1 MKHERYFAGES
12 MEETFKK
19 DLLTIRVFATKKE
32 LGEAAA
38 HLGEKLVNYAITT
51 HGGASII
58 LATGASQ
65 FELLQFLVDKPIDWS
80 RVTAFHLDEYIGIPS
95 HHPGSFRKYLCD
107 RVFSRVKVKEYHLIQ
122 GDHDNPQNE
131 CDRISKVFD
140 QYRIDVAFIGIG
152 ENGHIAFND
161 PPASFD
167 DKVSYKVVQLD
178 ERCRQQQFNEGWFE
192 TIDAVPR
199 SAITMSIPAIMR
211 SRAVVCTVPD
221 VRKAAAVRDAL
232 SLPVSPIIPASIL
245 RMHQNAT
252 LLLDQPAASLWKS
265 R

>member
-19 DLLTIRVFATKKE
+19 EMLSVRVYQTKKE

-38 HLGEKLVNYAITT
+38 NLGERLINEAITMR
-51 HGGASII
+51 GEAAII

-65 FELLQFLVDKPIDWS
+65 FEFLQCFIKKTIDWS
-80 RVTAFHLDEYIGIPS
+80 RVTAFHLDEYIGIAP
-95 HHPGSFRKYLCD
+95 HHPASFRKYLCD
-107 RVFSRVKVKEYHLIQ
+107 RVFSQVKMKEHHLIQ
-122 GDHDNPQNE
+122 GDRDNPQNE
-131 CDRISKVFD
+131 CDRISKIFD
-140 QYRIDVAFIGIG
+140 QYRIDVAFVGIG

-167 DKVSYKVVQLD
+167 DTVSYKVVQLD
-178 ERCRQQQFNEGWFE
+178 EMCRQQQFKEGWFE
-192 TIDAVPR
+192 TIDAVPKF
-199 SAITMSIPAIMR
+199 AITMTIPAIMR
-211 SRAVVCTVPD
+211 SRAIICTVPAL
-221 VRKAAAVRDAL
+221 RKAAAVRDTL

-245 RMHQNAT
+245 RTHEHAT
-252 LLLDQPAASLWKS
+252 LLLDQPAASLWKN